1 MIVLEI
7 LVVLYILPLLVI
19 LTLFGVAPFVAKTLS
34 NIPFYEVR
42 DKDGNPKVI
51 PGHAGFFTTL
61 QPGQVKI
68 IERGERFVK
77 CIMRWPGYTFAYIKD
92 PKIKKE
98 EDKWAVKPSTNTQKK
113 EEDKSEVDDTGDK
126 ARDAYPV
133 PKVSEG
139 MKSWWLIPKIPFLP
153 QIILWR
159 LWKQY
164 MYRFFGYVFTG
175 IPPFQTVR
183 TYPIEYFEEGTSSD
197 GQYVL
202 KRRSNRSDHYRVAV
216 FYYPFPMDSADTA
229 NMIPAELAVGLTTQ
243 TVNPYSLAYKTDK
256 AWASR
261 YVSIARSVVNDQTR
275 VRAIEEIVGSSGSK
289 DVKEELSEIYKDIK
303 ESIEKEIKD
312 FGLKLLSVNTPSRKT
327 ADPAAIKQLGAPG
340 FAAAAGKARVIEAEK
355 EAEALALVAAAIN
368 NAGASGDLAAQIE
381 GRIRTVSSAGDRAI
395 VSIGDGGAK
404 NETDRMLKAI
414 LAELR
419 KGGDGNA

>member
-77 CIMRWPGYTFAYIKD
+77 CIMRWPGYTFASIKD
-92 PKIKKE
+92 PTIEKE
-98 EDKWAVKPSTNTQKK
+98 EEKWTIT
-113 EEDKSEVDDTGDK
+113 KSDNPDQ
-126 ARDAYPV
+126 DAYPV
-133 PKVSEG
+133 PDLFEG
-139 MKSWWLIPKIPFLP
+139 ITRWMIPFAP
-153 QIILWR
+153 QTILWR

-183 TYPIEYFEEGTSSD
+183 IYPIEYFEEGTSSD

-243 TVNPYSLAYKTDK
+243 TVNPYKLAYKTDK

-275 VRAIEEIVGSSGSK
+275 VRAIEEIVGSSGNK

-303 ESIEKEIKD
+303 ESIEKEIED